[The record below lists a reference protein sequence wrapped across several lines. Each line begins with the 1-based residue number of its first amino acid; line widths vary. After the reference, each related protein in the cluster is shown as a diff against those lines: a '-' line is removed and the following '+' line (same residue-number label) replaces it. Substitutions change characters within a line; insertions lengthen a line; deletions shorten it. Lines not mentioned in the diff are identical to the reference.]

1 MARVW
6 ASKHVPGEAGVPR
19 FSRPLQERLPWTA
32 IRTPRRKS
40 TASCDALSLHADEI
54 SSSRRRRYRQ
64 NLPPK
69 G

>member
-19 FSRPLQERLPWTA
+19 FSRPLRESLPWTG

-40 TASCDALSLHADEI
+40 TASCDADEI
-54 SSSRRRRYRQ
+54 SSLRRRRYRQ
-64 NLPPK
+64 SLPPK